1 MERANPDYR
10 RWLKGVA
17 QRLGL
22 RAFWRWWVAELTPL
36 MPARVRTALRRRRLH
51 PIVVVD
57 RDSALLRAP
66 RIANGTVA
74 FDDVAF
80 IPLQGDPAEVAR
92 EGHAAIAA
100 LPRTNGAA
108 AAETNVVIALPAN
121 QVLRKSVTL
130 PAAVE
135 ENLHQTLAYDLDRH
149 TPFKTDEVYFDAV
162 VTGRDAAKK
171 EIRVDLAAA
180 LKNFVDQARRRVE
193 TWGAQVVAVIP
204 DAPSATTGVA
214 STALNLLPP
223 AERPEKS
230 RWRHWQTWVP
240 LVALVIG
247 ALVVIALPIWQKRVH
262 AILLAQLVEHAR
274 VQADASAAL
283 RDELERL
290 AGDYNFALQRK
301 YTFPAALQVLEDV
314 TKLLP
319 DDTWLTQLEVKTTA
333 RGKDARREIVLR
345 GESANAGRLVSLLED
360 SKVFEQ
366 AAPRSPTTKIQPG
379 PGEIFDL
386 GAQLKTLTPPE
397 TIQLAEMAPRPPT
410 AKPAPATPAAAFAS
424 GSTGKPADAAPGG
437 KDGEAAPGAK
447 ANPQAKPG
455 ESAPTPAAK
464 APVNAPGNVAPTKG
478 VPAQGPGQASAQ
490 GPSQIPSQPPAQVP
504 AQPPA
509 QVPAQPPAQA
519 PAQPPGQPV
528 APFAA
533 PNVDTEGTE
542 QGEPATKSE
551 GQ

>member
-162 VTGRDAAKK
+162 VVGRDTAKK
-171 EIRVDLAAA
+171 EIRVHLAAA
-180 LKNFVDQARRRVE
+180 LKSFVDQARRRVE
-193 TWGAQVVAVIP
+193 AWGARVVAVTP
-204 DAPSATTGVA
+204 DALSPATAVA
-214 STALNLLPP
+214 ATSLNLLPP
-223 AERPEKS
+223 AERPETS
-230 RWRHWQTWVP
+230 RWRQWQTWVP
-240 LVALVIG
+240 IVAIAIA
-247 ALVVIALPIWQKRVH
+247 ALLVIALPIWQKRTQ
-262 AILLAQLVEHAR
+262 AILLAQLVDHAR

-290 AGDYNFALQRK
+290 TGDYNFALQRK
-301 YTFPAALQVLEDV
+301 YAFPAAMQVVEDV
-314 TKLLP
+314 TRLLP

-386 GAQLKTLTPPE
+386 GAQLKSLALPHSL
-397 TIQLAEMAPRPPT
+397 QLAEMAPRPPP
-410 AKPAPATPAAAFAS
+410 AKPTPAPPAVAAAP
-424 GSTGKPADAAPGG
+424 GPGGKPADSAPAA
-437 KDGEAAPGAK
+437 KDTDAASAMK
-447 ANPQAKPG
+447 AKPG
-455 ESAPTPAAK
+455 EPAP
-464 APVNAPGNVAPTKG
+464 APGARASGNAPGNAVPNAPANAPPARG
-478 VPAQGPGQASAQ
+478 GPPVQPPAQGPAFA
-490 GPSQIPSQPPAQVP
+490 PVQPAAQVP
-504 AQPPA
+504 P
-509 QVPAQPPAQA
+509 QA
-519 PAQPPGQPV
+519 PPV

-533 PNVDTEGTE
+533 PSAEEGAD
-542 QGEPATKSE
+542 QAEPRPE